1 YRPVSPQGQEL
12 WNAQADA
19 QDLAWN
25 HAKTPA
31 QSLDFFTDR
40 VQRSLEAFYSPKRGT
55 EVEWTRW
62 VWIYLGG
69 LLVLAAGVYLHHRA
83 RYPAEGAHRR
93 EWWAGLGFAAPWLVG
108 FIVLSGGPM
117 LFSAVMSLTEYD
129 VISPARFVGGQHY
142 RDMFGVDWGD
152 IGGTR
157 HVLGNTIYMAIGLPI
172 GMAVGLGL
180 AMLLNA
186 EVRGIAW
193 YRTMFFLPAI
203 MPVVAASIL
212 WIWVFNAQN
221 GLMNWLLDLCGMSA
235 VIDWAHAN
243 LGSKLKSPISWLTD
257 PLTSKPALIIM
268 GLWGAGASM
277 IIWLAGL
284 KEIPKQLYEA
294 AALDGAGPL
303 RRFFSV
309 TLPMLSPYMLFNLV
323 IGLIQTFQIFT
334 QAYIMTPN
342 GSPNRSTY
350 FYVYKLF
357 DQCFS
362 FFNLGY
368 GAAMAWVLFVIVI
381 VLTLINMALSRKW
394 VHYAGD

>member
-1 YRPVSPQGQEL
+1 
-12 WNAQADA
+12 
-19 QDLAWN
+19 
-25 HAKTPA
+25 
-31 QSLDFFTDR
+31 
-40 VQRSLEAFYSPKRGT
+40 
-55 EVEWTRW
+55 
-62 VWIYLGG
+62 
-69 LLVLAAGVYLHHRA
+69 
-83 RYPAEGAHRR
+83 
-93 EWWAGLGFAAPWLVG
+93 
-108 FIVLSGGPM
+108 
-117 LFSAVMSLTEYD
+117 
-129 VISPARFVGGQHY
+129 
-142 RDMFGVDWGD
+142 
-152 IGGTR
+152 
-157 HVLGNTIYMAIGLPI
+157 
-172 GMAVGLGL
+172 
-180 AMLLNA
+180 
-186 EVRGIAW
+186 
-193 YRTMFFLPAI
+193 